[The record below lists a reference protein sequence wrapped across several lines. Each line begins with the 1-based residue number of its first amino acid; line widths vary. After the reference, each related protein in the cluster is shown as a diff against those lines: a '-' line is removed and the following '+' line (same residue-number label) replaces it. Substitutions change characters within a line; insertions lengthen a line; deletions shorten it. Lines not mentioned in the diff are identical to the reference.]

1 MNEIDMEAKILE
13 AKRVKEEQAQKIAR
27 QERDVTAMQEL
38 QRQNKGTMMA

>member
-13 AKRVKEEQAQKIAR
+13 AKRLKEEQAQKIAR
-27 QERDVTAMQEL
+27 QERDVTVMQEL